1 VDDLRQWPAKVVAV
15 LGNRVPFEPTTAAT
29 ASTLEPLAGCR
40 VVLSAWS
47 VDSSTP
53 EITFGRLAELAVRY
67 AQRLDA
73 TGVAS
78 LTAVTERDVVGFV
91 HAPTHRGAPP
101 AVHTMHLR
109 RTVLRLIYRTLHDLD
124 PTVGDPTAYVELPS
138 RWYRTQRP
146 LTDAEIHQLRTAVG
160 ARRGEPPPG
169 AVLLALAE
177 AGATTA
183 ELTVLQWRDVG
194 RDNAVSMPGMTRVL
208 PRVVTL
214 TDWGATVIAR
224 ARSTDVEP
232 SELVVTTSSTKP
244 PGSQPAI
251 AAMTNRLRQLLRSA
265 ELHATTGIGPRS
277 IRLWAGV
284 CAYRRTGRIED
295 AAAVLGMRAL
305 DRTAAAIEVHHI
317 EQRSQ

>member
-1 VDDLRQWPAKVVAV
+1 
-15 LGNRVPFEPTTAAT
+15 
-29 ASTLEPLAGCR
+29 
-40 VVLSAWS
+40 
-47 VDSSTP
+47 
-53 EITFGRLAELAVRY
+53 
-67 AQRLDA
+67 
-73 TGVAS
+73 
-78 LTAVTERDVVGFV
+78 
-91 HAPTHRGAPP
+91 
-101 AVHTMHLR
+101 MHLR
-109 RTVLRLIYRTLHDLD
+109 RTVLRSIYRTLHGLD
-124 PTVGDPTAYVELPS
+124 PTVGDPTAYVALPS

-146 LTDAEIHQLRTAVG
+146 LTDAEIHQLRTAVVM
-160 ARRGEPPPG
+160 RRGDPPPG

-183 ELTVLQWRDVG
+183 ELTVLRWQDLG
-194 RDNAVSMPGMTRVL
+194 PGNTALLPGMTRVL

-224 ARSTDVEP
+224 ARSTDVEL
-232 SELVVTTSSTKP
+232 SDLVVATSSTKP

-265 ELHATTGIGPRS
+265 ELHTATGIGPRS

-305 DRTAAAIEVHHI
+305 DRTAAAIEVRHI
-317 EQRSQ
+317 DERNL